1 MSGNATAP
9 DYDNVRMGGP
19 DGIRIPQ
26 EAGKGVFALAQFKT
40 INASS
45 IGGSIVANTITLV
58 PWVNPGVADV
68 AGSGVAGGAEASV
81 IVVTG
86 GGSSTT
92 TLQLSGALPGQ
103 IYALYN
109 HTGAGSTLTFK
120 VATQSGVTL
129 ADGSHCMCA
138 CNATDIVQMTAAF

>member
-1 MSGNATAP
+1 MSGVAGP
-9 DYDNVRMGGP
+9 FFDNIRVGGP
-19 DGIRIPQ
+19 DGIRKPM
-26 EAGKGVFALAQFKT
+26 EAGVADFALTQFKT
-40 INASS
+40 INASTV
-45 IGGSIVANTITLV
+45 GGSAVTNTITLV
-58 PWVNPGVADV
+58 PLVNSAGSDT

-92 TLQLSGALPGQ
+92 TLQLSNAFPGK

-109 HTGAGSTLTFK
+109 HTGQSSNLTFK
-120 VATQSGVTL
+120 VTGQSGVTL

-138 CNATDIVQMTAAF
+138 CNATDIFQMTAAY